1 MALHPNMEAA
11 EGSDEPVR
19 QQRSRPLAA
28 SVILIGGA
36 ALLAFC
42 MGLSISVGAKD
53 IGLSVVWESFLRFD
67 KDLTDHQIIRAL
79 RMPRTLACA
88 LTGAAFAVA
97 GSVMQGMTRNPLADP
112 GLLGINAGAGF
123 MLAISFAFIPHLA
136 FSQLIWLSFAGAAGA
151 TALIYG
157 IGSLSR
163 GGLTPV
169 RLALAG
175 SAISALLLA
184 LSEGIALKY
193 RIGQSLDFW
202 LFGGAAGVRWEQVDV
217 ILPWIGGGL
226 VVALLLSR
234 YITLL
239 SLGEET
245 AAGIGVRVGLIK
257 LIGATVVLV
266 LAGAS
271 VSVVGFVSFIG
282 LMIPHIT
289 RYLVGVSY
297 RWIVP
302 CSAILGALLFVLADL
317 GARMVRPGLETP
329 VGALIAILGVPFL
342 LYLARREGRSL

>member
-1 MALHPNMEAA
+1 MEVQSNGEMAESAA
-11 EGSDEPVR
+11 SKPR
-19 QQRSRPLAA
+19 TRPLSA
-28 SVILIGGA
+28 SVILLGGIVV
-36 ALLAFC
+36 LAFC
-42 MGLSISVGAKD
+42 MALSISVGAKD
-53 IGLSVVWESFLRFD
+53 IGLSVVWKALVRFD
-67 KDLTDHQIIRAL
+67 PNLTDHQIIRAL

-88 LTGAAFAVA
+88 LTGAALAVA
-97 GSVMQGMTRNPLADP
+97 GSIMQGMTRNPLADP

-136 FSQLIWLSFAGAAGA
+136 FNQLIWLSFAGAAGA
-151 TALIYG
+151 TGLIYG

-175 SAISALLLA
+175 SAISALLIA
-184 LSEGIALKY
+184 LSDGIALKF
-193 RIGQSLDFW
+193 RIGQGLDFW
-202 LFGGAAGVRWEQVDV
+202 LFGGAAGVRWSQVDV
-217 ILPWIGGGL
+217 VGPWIGGGL
-226 VVALLLSR
+226 AAGLLLAP

-239 SLGEET
+239 SLGDET
-245 AAGIGVRVGLIK
+245 AAGIGVRVGWIK
-257 LIGATVVLV
+257 LLGSVVVLI

-297 RWIVP
+297 RWIIP

-317 GARMVRPGLETP
+317 GARMVRPGAETP
-329 VGALIAILGVPFL
+329 VGAIIAILGVPYF
-342 LYLARREGRSL
+342 LYLARREGRGL

>member
-1 MALHPNMEAA
+1 MALSSNGEAA
-11 EGSDEPVR
+11 ATTTTMPKLR
-19 QQRSRPLAA
+19 TRPLAA
-28 SVILIGGA
+28 SIILIGGA
-36 ALLAFC
+36 ALLVLC
-42 MGLSISVGAKD
+42 MAVSISLGAKD
-53 IGLSVVWESFLRFD
+53 IKLSVVWEAIGRFNP
-67 KDLTDHQIIRAL
+67 DLTDHQIIRAL

-88 LTGAAFAVA
+88 LTGAALAVA
-97 GSVMQGMTRNPLADP
+97 GSIMQGMTRNPLADP

-136 FSQLIWLSFAGAAGA
+136 FNQLILMSFVGAAAA
-151 TALIYG
+151 TVLIYG

-175 SAISALLLA
+175 AAISALLVA
-184 LSEGIALKY
+184 LSQGIALKY

-202 LFGGAAGVRWEQVDV
+202 LFGGAAGVRWAQVDV

-226 VVALLLSR
+226 LVALALAP
-234 YITLL
+234 YITIL
-239 SLGEET
+239 SLGDET

-257 LIGATVVLV
+257 LIGSVVILI

-271 VSVVGFVSFIG
+271 VAVVGFVSFIG
-282 LMIPHIT
+282 LMVPHIT
-289 RYLVGVSY
+289 RSLVGVSY

-317 GARMVRPGLETP
+317 GARLVKPGAETP
-329 VGALIAILGVPFL
+329 VGALIAIVGVPFF
-342 LYLARREGRSL
+342 LYLARREGRGL